1 MMRFIK
7 AFIFGIT
14 GLSGIITLLSL
25 LIPSNV
31 RVSRTTVINFASKDQ
46 LLRQT
51 ADLMN
56 WQHWHPMFK
65 AGVAKINYS
74 TVSAG
79 KNAACDIIYNGKA
92 THLVITNTD
101 TASVEFSL
109 QSPGENDVENTIA
122 FIPMP
127 STNDTRVEWRA
138 NTKMHWYPWEKFY
151 AIFMDKLTGPGYDAA
166 LNGLKEFMES
176 KPTR

>member
-7 AFIFGIT
+7 AFIFGIV
-14 GLSGIITLLSL
+14 GLFGIITLLSL

-31 RVSRTTVINFASKDQ
+31 RVSRTTVINFTSKDQ
-46 LLRQT
+46 LLQQT
-51 ADLMN
+51 ADLKN

-65 AGVAKINYS
+65 AGVAIINYG

-79 KNAACDIIYNGKA
+79 KNAACDIIYNGKT
-92 THLVITNTD
+92 THLVINNTD

-109 QSPGENDVENTIA
+109 QSPSENDVQNAIA

-127 STNDTRVEWRA
+127 SANDTRVEWRA

-151 AIFMDKLTGPGYDAA
+151 AIFIDKLTGPGYDVA
-166 LNGLKEFMES
+166 LKGLKEFMES
-176 KPTR
+176 NPAR